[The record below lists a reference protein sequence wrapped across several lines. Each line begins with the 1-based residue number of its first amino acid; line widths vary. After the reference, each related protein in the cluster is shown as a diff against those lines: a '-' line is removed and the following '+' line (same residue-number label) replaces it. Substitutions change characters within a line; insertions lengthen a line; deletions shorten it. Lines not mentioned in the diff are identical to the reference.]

1 MSNKENIVPLIPASE
16 GQKIDSGTR
25 RGRLQMILLLLV
37 CAAPVLASY
46 FTFYVIKPAGGKT
59 NIGQL
64 VSPVQPFPATTIEQ
78 NLVGK
83 WTLLIARPAGECRV
97 GNDACISL
105 LHLMRQVRIAMGKE
119 MSRVQLVWLITD
131 DAKVDPEIEK
141 AYDKELAGFIY
152 IRIPHDIEKKQKLME
167 WLDADDS
174 KNAISLL
181 DPRAD
186 RMMRFQTNPESI
198 DFKKMVKDLEKLLK
212 WNPTGKVGE

>member
-16 GQKIDSGTR
+16 GQTIDSGTR

-37 CAAPVLASY
+37 CAAPVMASY

-83 WTLLIARPAGECRV
+83 WTLLIARPAGECKV

-186 RMMRFQTNPESI
+186 RMMRFQTNPENI
-198 DFKKMVKDLEKLLK
+198 DFKKMVKDLERLLK